1 MSYPSV
7 TICRRPGFKTKHFPK
22 YGLRKNEGLLYHN
35 VFRFFNFT
43 RYSIKDFLNETTYT
57 FEEVVGLL
65 AYNGCGGELAAVT
78 WKSFDTITQGKC
90 FTFQPGETSD
100 KFSISGGWWFYMLHD
115 MTQRS
120 EDHFGVSEY
129 GTSVYVHHDS
139 DILTSEGE
147 QENNFLEHIYVEA
160 AEDIRMQLK
169 YQSFRRVRS
178 KDNLC
183 IDPEENPEY
192 SRSKC
197 LELCFQYYVANQ
209 TNCTLP
215 WLWLLPDDW
224 LPQCSNFTQVHRLV
238 TAFLPHNRKAV
249 AANCSEECPK
259 SCHVT
264 LYTPNIISRKQV
276 AEEQFPHSFIAM
288 YYSNNIVTEM
298 MEMEGYN
305 ANAFISD
312 IGGSLGFLLGLSV
325 ISFLAVLEAII
336 CGIIKKIFKKKNE
349 KLEEGQNSETQ
360 SNISSN
366 ISSST
371 KLESLGKRNQS
382 IDSRLENLRDFDTDE
397 MRCFERTLVAQG
409 TSRY

>member
-1 MSYPSV
+1 MLLGFVNLKKCFSSPSHLLKLLVLLSCICFSIYQVGECIEKLIAPPITTYYGFHLNRSMSYPSV

-192 SRSKC
+192 MLRVVFPVLRSQSDQLYASLALASSR
-197 LELCFQYYVANQ
+197 
-209 TNCTLP
+209 
-215 WLWLLPDDW
+215 
-224 LPQCSNFTQVHRLV
+224 RLV
-238 TAFLPHNRKAV
+238 ASMLK
-249 AANCSEECPK
+249 
-259 SCHVT
+259 
-264 LYTPNIISRKQV
+264 LYASSPT
-276 AEEQFPHSFIAM
+276 
-288 YYSNNIVTEM
+288 
-298 MEMEGYN
+298 GY
-305 ANAFISD
+305 
-312 IGGSLGFLLGLSV
+312 
-325 ISFLAVLEAII
+325 
-336 CGIIKKIFKKKNE
+336 
-349 KLEEGQNSETQ
+349 
-360 SNISSN
+360 
-366 ISSST
+366 
-371 KLESLGKRNQS
+371 
-382 IDSRLENLRDFDTDE
+382 
-397 MRCFERTLVAQG
+397 CFFT
-409 TSRY
+409 T